1 MKSYKIQY
9 EKQKMN
15 QKAIIF
21 LADGMADDPLMELGG
36 KTPLEFAKTPAMD
49 RIAKEGVS
57 GTFLTLPDG
66 LPTSSDVANM
76 SVLGFEPEKNYPG
89 RGPIEATA
97 QGIELAPDDIAWRC
111 NLVYVDDDDI
121 LRDYSAGHISPEDAA
136 VLMADLQKEFGSSEV
151 TFYSGVSYRNL
162 LVLHGKR
169 FSDAV
174 DYFKPDSSQDI
185 ALAELRLS
193 AQNAAAQETVDFL
206 IDLEERAAEFLKNHP
221 LNANKKSPAN
231 RIWPWSPGHRPALGE
246 FKDKYSGRE
255 GAIISAVD
263 VIRGLGKCSNMNVIE
278 VPGATG
284 FIDTNYSGKAQAA
297 IEAIEDHDFV
307 YLHLEAI
314 DECSHLGD
322 LKLKIQAIEE
332 FDANIVAPVLAA
344 LEGRGI
350 RFAVLPDHPVPIK
363 LRAHTT
369 TPVPVAVC
377 GPGIAPDEITS
388 FSETLAP
395 QGSLGFMKKD
405 ELMKYLLGL

>member
-1 MKSYKIQY
+1 MK
-9 EKQKMN
+9 

-36 KTPLEFAKTPAMD
+36 KTPLEYANTPAMD
-49 RIAKEGVS
+49 SIAKRGAS

-76 SVLGFEPEKNYPG
+76 SVLGFEPEYNYPG
-89 RGPIEATA
+89 RGPIEAAA
-97 QGIELAPDDIAWRC
+97 QGIELDEDDIAWRC
-111 NLVYVDDDDI
+111 NLVYVSDDGF

-136 VLMADLQKEFGSSEV
+136 VLMADLETAFGSDEV

-169 FSDAV
+169 FSPLV

-185 ALAELRLS
+185 LLSELRLS
-193 AQNAAAQETVDFL
+193 AQTPEAQETVDFL
-206 IDLEERAAEFLKNHP
+206 IDLEERAAKFLANHP
-221 LNANKKSPAN
+221 INLKKKSPAN
-231 RIWPWSPGHRPALGE
+231 RIWPWSPGRRPALPD
-246 FKDKYSGRE
+246 FSQKYQQRT

-263 VIRGLGKCSNMNVIE
+263 VIRGLGMCSNMQVIE

-284 FIDTNYSGKAQAA
+284 FVDTNYDGKAQAA
-297 IEAIEDHDFV
+297 IKAIEEKDFV

-332 FDANIVAPVLAA
+332 FDAKIVAPVLAA
-344 LEGRGI
+344 LEGKEI

-369 TPVPVAVC
+369 TPVPVAMM
-377 GPGIAPDEITS
+377 GPGIDVDGIES

-395 QGSLGFMKKD
+395 KGGLGYMSGD
-405 ELMKYLLGL
+405 GLMKRLLGL

>member
-1 MKSYKIQY
+1 MK
-9 EKQKMN
+9 

-36 KTPLEFAKTPAMD
+36 KTPLEYANTPAMD
-49 RIAKEGVS
+49 SIAKRGAS

-76 SVLGFEPEKNYPG
+76 SVLGFEPEYNYPG
-89 RGPIEATA
+89 RGPIEAAA
-97 QGIELAPDDIAWRC
+97 QGIELDEDDIAWRC
-111 NLVYVDDDDI
+111 NLVYVSDDGF

-136 VLMADLQKEFGSSEV
+136 VLMADLETAFGSDEV

-169 FSDAV
+169 FSPLV

-185 ALAELRLS
+185 LLSELRLS
-193 AQNAAAQETVDFL
+193 AQTPEAQETVDFL
-206 IDLEERAAEFLKNHP
+206 IDLEERAAKFLANHP
-221 LNANKKSPAN
+221 INLKKKSPAN
-231 RIWPWSPGHRPALGE
+231 RIWPWSPGRRPALPD
-246 FKDKYSGRE
+246 FSQKYQQRT

-263 VIRGLGKCSNMNVIE
+263 VIRGLGMCSNMQVIE

-284 FIDTNYSGKAQAA
+284 FVDTNYDGKAQAA
-297 IEAIEDHDFV
+297 IKAIEEKDFV

-332 FDANIVAPVLAA
+332 FDAKIVAPVLAV
-344 LEGRGI
+344 LEGKGI

-369 TPVPVAVC
+369 TPVPVAMM
-377 GPGIAPDEITS
+377 GPGIDVDGIES

-395 QGSLGFMKKD
+395 KGGLG
-405 ELMKYLLGL
+405 

>member
-1 MKSYKIQY
+1 MK
-9 EKQKMN
+9 

-36 KTPLEFAKTPAMD
+36 KTPLEYANTPAMD
-49 RIAKEGVS
+49 SIAKRGAS

-76 SVLGFEPEKNYPG
+76 SVLGFEPEYNYPG
-89 RGPIEATA
+89 RGPIEAAA
-97 QGIELAPDDIAWRC
+97 QGIELDEDDIAWRC
-111 NLVYVDDDDI
+111 NLVYVSDDGF

-136 VLMADLQKEFGSSEV
+136 VLMADLETAFGSDEV

-169 FSDAV
+169 FSPLV

-185 ALAELRLS
+185 LLSELRLS
-193 AQNAAAQETVDFL
+193 AQTPEAQETVDFL
-206 IDLEERAAEFLKNHP
+206 IDLEERAAKFLANHP
-221 LNANKKSPAN
+221 INLKKKSPAN
-231 RIWPWSPGHRPALGE
+231 RIWPWSPGRCPALTD
-246 FKDKYSGRE
+246 FSQKYQQRT

-263 VIRGLGKCSNMNVIE
+263 VIRGLGMCSNMQVIE

-284 FIDTNYSGKAQAA
+284 FVDTNYDGKAQAA
-297 IEAIEDHDFV
+297 IKAIKEKDFV

-332 FDANIVAPVLAA
+332 FDAKIVAPVLAA
-344 LEGRGI
+344 LEGKGI

-369 TPVPVAVC
+369 TPVPVAMM
-377 GPGIAPDEITS
+377 GPGIDVDGIES

-395 QGSLGFMKKD
+395 KGGLGYMSGD
-405 ELMKYLLGL
+405 GLMKRLLGL

>member
-1 MKSYKIQY
+1 MK
-9 EKQKMN
+9 

-21 LADGMADDPLMELGG
+21 LADGMADDPLLELGN

-49 RIAKEGVS
+49 KIAKLGAS

-76 SVLGFEPEKNYPG
+76 SVLGFEPEHNYPG
-89 RGPIEATA
+89 RGPIEAVA
-97 QGIELAPDDIAWRC
+97 QGIELAPDDVAWRC
-111 NLVYVDDDDI
+111 NLVYVDDEGI

-136 VLMADLQKEFGSSEV
+136 ILMADLQKEFGSSEV

-185 ALAELRLS
+185 ALAKLRLS
-193 AQNAAAQETVDFL
+193 ALKPEAQETVDFL

-221 LNANKKSPAN
+221 LNAGKKNPAN
-231 RIWPWSPGHRPALGE
+231 RIWPWSPGHRPELRE
-246 FKDKYSGRE
+246 FKEKYEGSK

-263 VIRGLGKCSNMNVIE
+263 VIRGLGKCSSMTVID

-284 FIDTNYSGKAQAA
+284 FVDTNYAGKAQAA
-297 IEAIEDHDFV
+297 IDAIEEYDFV

-332 FDANIVAPVLAA
+332 FDANVVAPVLAA
-344 LEGRGI
+344 LEGKGI

-377 GPGIAPDEITS
+377 GPGITPDAVDS

-395 QGSLGFMKKD
+395 SGSLGFMKKD
-405 ELMKYLLGL
+405 ELMKLVLGL

>member
-1 MKSYKIQY
+1 MK
-9 EKQKMN
+9 

-36 KTPLEFAKTPAMD
+36 KTPLEYANTPAMD
-49 RIAKEGVS
+49 SIAKRGAS

-76 SVLGFEPEKNYPG
+76 SVLGFEPEYNYPG
-89 RGPIEATA
+89 RGPIEAAA
-97 QGIELAPDDIAWRC
+97 QGIELDEDDIAWRC
-111 NLVYVDDDDI
+111 NLVYVSDDGF

-136 VLMADLQKEFGSSEV
+136 VLMADLETAFGSDEV

-169 FSDAV
+169 FSPLV

-185 ALAELRLS
+185 LLSELRLS
-193 AQNAAAQETVDFL
+193 AQTPEAQETVDFL
-206 IDLEERAAEFLKNHP
+206 IDLEERAAKFLANHP
-221 LNANKKSPAN
+221 INLKKKSPAN
-231 RIWPWSPGHRPALGE
+231 RIWPWSPGRRPALPD
-246 FKDKYSGRE
+246 FSQKYQQRT

-263 VIRGLGKCSNMNVIE
+263 VIRGLGMCSNMQVIE

-284 FIDTNYSGKAQAA
+284 FVDTNYDGKAQAA
-297 IEAIEDHDFV
+297 IKAIEEKDFV

-332 FDANIVAPVLAA
+332 FDAKIVAPVLAV
-344 LEGRGI
+344 LEGKGI

-369 TPVPVAVC
+369 TPVPVAMM
-377 GPGIAPDEITS
+377 GPGIDVDGIES

-395 QGSLGFMKKD
+395 KGGLGYMSGD
-405 ELMKYLLGL
+405 GLMKRLLGL

>member
-1 MKSYKIQY
+1 MK
-9 EKQKMN
+9 

-36 KTPLEFAKTPAMD
+36 KTPLEYANTPAMD
-49 RIAKEGVS
+49 SIAKRGAS

-76 SVLGFEPEKNYPG
+76 SVLGFEPEYNYPG
-89 RGPIEATA
+89 RGPIEAAA
-97 QGIELAPDDIAWRC
+97 QGIELDEDDIAWRC
-111 NLVYVDDDDI
+111 NLVYVSDDGF

-136 VLMADLQKEFGSSEV
+136 VLMADLETAFGSDEV

-169 FSDAV
+169 FSPLV

-185 ALAELRLS
+185 LLSELRLS
-193 AQNAAAQETVDFL
+193 AQTPDAQETVDFL
-206 IDLEERAAEFLKNHP
+206 IDLEERAAKFLANHP
-221 LNANKKSPAN
+221 INLKKKSPAN
-231 RIWPWSPGHRPALGE
+231 RIWPWSPGRRPALPD
-246 FKDKYSGRE
+246 FSQKYQQRT

-263 VIRGLGKCSNMNVIE
+263 VIRGLGMCSNMQVIE

-284 FIDTNYSGKAQAA
+284 FVDTNYDGKAQAA
-297 IEAIEDHDFV
+297 IKAIEEKDFV

-332 FDANIVAPVLAA
+332 FDAKIVAPVLAA
-344 LEGRGI
+344 LEGKGI

-369 TPVPVAVC
+369 TPVPVAMM
-377 GPGIAPDEITS
+377 GPGIDVDGIDS

-395 QGSLGFMKKD
+395 QGGLGYMSGD
-405 ELMKYLLGL
+405 GLMKRLLGL

>member
-1 MKSYKIQY
+1 MK
-9 EKQKMN
+9 

-36 KTPLEFAKTPAMD
+36 KTPLEYANTPAMD
-49 RIAKEGVS
+49 SIAKRGAS

-76 SVLGFEPEKNYPG
+76 SVLGFEPEYNYPG
-89 RGPIEATA
+89 RGPIEAAA
-97 QGIELAPDDIAWRC
+97 QGIELDEDDIALRC
-111 NLVYVDDDDI
+111 NLVYVSDDGF

-136 VLMADLQKEFGSSEV
+136 VLMADLETAFGSDEV

-169 FSDAV
+169 FSPLV

-185 ALAELRLS
+185 LLSELRLS
-193 AQNAAAQETVDFL
+193 AQTPEAQETVDFL
-206 IDLEERAAEFLKNHP
+206 IDLEERAAKFLANHP
-221 LNANKKSPAN
+221 INLKKKSPAN
-231 RIWPWSPGHRPALGE
+231 RIWPWSPGRRPALPD
-246 FKDKYSGRE
+246 FSQKYQQRT

-263 VIRGLGKCSNMNVIE
+263 VIRGLGMCSNMQVIE

-284 FIDTNYSGKAQAA
+284 FVDTNYDGKAQAA
-297 IEAIEDHDFV
+297 IKAIEENDFV

-332 FDANIVAPVLAA
+332 FDAKIVAPVLAA
-344 LEGRGI
+344 LEGKGI

-369 TPVPVAVC
+369 TPVPVAMM
-377 GPGIAPDEITS
+377 GPGIDVDGIES

-395 QGSLGFMKKD
+395 KGGLGYMSGD
-405 ELMKYLLGL
+405 GLMKRLLGL

>member
-1 MKSYKIQY
+1 MK
-9 EKQKMN
+9 

-36 KTPLEFAKTPAMD
+36 KTPLEYANTPAMD
-49 RIAKEGVS
+49 SIAKRGAS

-76 SVLGFEPEKNYPG
+76 SVLGFEPEYNYPG
-89 RGPIEATA
+89 RGPIEAAA
-97 QGIELAPDDIAWRC
+97 QGIELDEDDIAWRC
-111 NLVYVDDDDI
+111 NLVYVSDDGF

-136 VLMADLQKEFGSSEV
+136 VLMADLETAFGSDEV

-169 FSDAV
+169 FSPLV

-185 ALAELRLS
+185 LLSELRLS
-193 AQNAAAQETVDFL
+193 AQTPEAQETVDFL
-206 IDLEERAAEFLKNHP
+206 IDLEERAAKFLANHP
-221 LNANKKSPAN
+221 INLKKKSPAN
-231 RIWPWSPGHRPALGE
+231 RIWPWSPGRRPALPD
-246 FKDKYSGRE
+246 FSQKYQQRT

-263 VIRGLGKCSNMNVIE
+263 VIRGLGMCSNMQVIE

-284 FIDTNYSGKAQAA
+284 FVDTNYDGKAQAA
-297 IEAIEDHDFV
+297 IKAIEEKDFV

-332 FDANIVAPVLAA
+332 FDAKIVAPVLAA
-344 LEGRGI
+344 LEGKGI

-369 TPVPVAVC
+369 TPVPVAMM
-377 GPGIAPDEITS
+377 GPGIDVDGIAS

-395 QGSLGFMKKD
+395 KGGLGYMSGD
-405 ELMKYLLGL
+405 GLMKRLLGL

>member
-1 MKSYKIQY
+1 MK
-9 EKQKMN
+9 

-36 KTPLEFAKTPAMD
+36 KTPLEYANTPAMD
-49 RIAKEGVS
+49 SIAKRGAS

-76 SVLGFEPEKNYPG
+76 SVLGFEPEYNYPG
-89 RGPIEATA
+89 RGPIEAAA
-97 QGIELAPDDIAWRC
+97 QGIELDEDDIAWRC
-111 NLVYVDDDDI
+111 NLVYVSDDGF

-136 VLMADLQKEFGSSEV
+136 VLMADLETAFGSDEV

-169 FSDAV
+169 FSPLV

-185 ALAELRLS
+185 LLSELRLS
-193 AQNAAAQETVDFL
+193 AQTPEAQETVDFL
-206 IDLEERAAEFLKNHP
+206 IDLEERAAKFLANHP
-221 LNANKKSPAN
+221 INLKKKSPAN
-231 RIWPWSPGHRPALGE
+231 RIWPWSPGRRPALPD
-246 FKDKYSGRE
+246 FSQKYQQRT

-263 VIRGLGKCSNMNVIE
+263 VIRGLGMCSNMQVIE

-284 FIDTNYSGKAQAA
+284 FVDTNYDGKAQAA
-297 IEAIEDHDFV
+297 IKAIEEKDFV

-332 FDANIVAPVLAA
+332 FDAKIVAPVLAA
-344 LEGRGI
+344 LEGKGI

-369 TPVPVAVC
+369 TPVPVAMM
-377 GPGIAPDEITS
+377 GPGIDVDGIES

-395 QGSLGFMKKD
+395 KGGLGYMSGD
-405 ELMKYLLGL
+405 GLMKRLLGL

>member
-1 MKSYKIQY
+1 MK
-9 EKQKMN
+9 

-36 KTPLEFAKTPAMD
+36 KTPLEYANTPAMD
-49 RIAKEGVS
+49 SIAKRGAS

-76 SVLGFEPEKNYPG
+76 SVLGFEPEYNYPG
-89 RGPIEATA
+89 RGPIEAAA
-97 QGIELAPDDIAWRC
+97 QGIELDEDDIAWRC
-111 NLVYVDDDDI
+111 NLVYVSDDGF

-136 VLMADLQKEFGSSEV
+136 VLMADLETAFGSDEV

-169 FSDAV
+169 FSPLV

-185 ALAELRLS
+185 LLSELRLS
-193 AQNAAAQETVDFL
+193 AQTPEAQETVDFL
-206 IDLEERAAEFLKNHP
+206 IDLEERAAKFLANHP
-221 LNANKKSPAN
+221 INLKKKSPAN
-231 RIWPWSPGHRPALGE
+231 RIWPWSPGRRPALPD
-246 FKDKYSGRE
+246 FSQKYQQRT

-263 VIRGLGKCSNMNVIE
+263 VIRGLGMCSNMQVIE

-284 FIDTNYSGKAQAA
+284 FVDTNYDGKAQAA
-297 IEAIEDHDFV
+297 IKAIEEKDFV

-332 FDANIVAPVLAA
+332 FDAKIVAPVLAA
-344 LEGRGI
+344 LEGKGI

-369 TPVPVAVC
+369 TPVPVAMM
-377 GPGIAPDEITS
+377 GPGIDVDGIES

-395 QGSLGFMKKD
+395 QGGLGYMSGD
-405 ELMKYLLGL
+405 GLMKRLLGL

>member
-1 MKSYKIQY
+1 MK
-9 EKQKMN
+9 

-36 KTPLEFAKTPAMD
+36 KTPLEYANTPAMD
-49 RIAKEGVS
+49 SIAKRGAS

-76 SVLGFEPEKNYPG
+76 SVLGFEPEYNYPG
-89 RGPIEATA
+89 RGPIEAAA
-97 QGIELAPDDIAWRC
+97 QGIELDEDDIAWRC
-111 NLVYVDDDDI
+111 NLVYVSDDGF

-136 VLMADLQKEFGSSEV
+136 VLMADLETAFGSDEV

-169 FSDAV
+169 FSPLV

-185 ALAELRLS
+185 LLSELRLS
-193 AQNAAAQETVDFL
+193 AQTPEAQETVDFL
-206 IDLEERAAEFLKNHP
+206 IDLEERAAKFLANHP
-221 LNANKKSPAN
+221 INLKKKSPAN
-231 RIWPWSPGHRPALGE
+231 RIWPWSPGRRPALPD
-246 FKDKYSGRE
+246 FSQKYQQRT

-263 VIRGLGKCSNMNVIE
+263 VIRGLGMCSNMQVIE

-284 FIDTNYSGKAQAA
+284 FVDTNYDGKAQAA
-297 IEAIEDHDFV
+297 IKAIEEKDFV

-332 FDANIVAPVLAA
+332 FDAKIVAPVLAV
-344 LEGRGI
+344 LEGKGI

-369 TPVPVAVC
+369 TPVPVAMM
-377 GPGIAPDEITS
+377 GPGIDVDGIES

-395 QGSLGFMKKD
+395 QGGLGYMSGD
-405 ELMKYLLGL
+405 GLMKRLLGL

>member
-1 MKSYKIQY
+1 
-9 EKQKMN
+9 
-15 QKAIIF
+15 
-21 LADGMADDPLMELGG
+21 MELGG
-36 KTPLEFAKTPAMD
+36 KTPLEYANTPAMD
-49 RIAKEGVS
+49 SIAKRGAS

-76 SVLGFEPEKNYPG
+76 SVLGFKPEYNYPG
-89 RGPIEATA
+89 RGPIEAAA
-97 QGIELAPDDIAWRC
+97 QGIELDEDDIAWRC
-111 NLVYVDDDDI
+111 NLVYVSDDGF

-136 VLMADLQKEFGSSEV
+136 VLMADLETAFGSDEV

-169 FSDAV
+169 FSPLV

-185 ALAELRLS
+185 LLSELRLS
-193 AQNAAAQETVDFL
+193 AQTPEAQETVDFL
-206 IDLEERAAEFLKNHP
+206 IDLEEKAAKFLANHP
-221 LNANKKSPAN
+221 INLKKKSPAN
-231 RIWPWSPGHRPALGE
+231 RIWPWSPGRRPALPD
-246 FKDKYSGRE
+246 FSQKYQQRT

-263 VIRGLGKCSNMNVIE
+263 VIRGLGMCSNMQVIE

-284 FIDTNYSGKAQAA
+284 FVDTNYDGKAQAA
-297 IEAIEDHDFV
+297 IKAIEEKDFV

-332 FDANIVAPVLAA
+332 FDAKIVAPVLAA
-344 LEGRGI
+344 LEGKGI

-369 TPVPVAVC
+369 TPVPVAMM
-377 GPGIAPDEITS
+377 GPEIDVDGIES

-395 QGSLGFMKKD
+395 KGGLGYMSGD
-405 ELMKYLLGL
+405 GLMKRLHGL

>member
-1 MKSYKIQY
+1 MK
-9 EKQKMN
+9 

-36 KTPLEFAKTPAMD
+36 KTPLEYANTPAMD
-49 RIAKEGVS
+49 SIAKRGAS

-76 SVLGFEPEKNYPG
+76 SVLGFEPEYNYPG
-89 RGPIEATA
+89 RGPIEAAA
-97 QGIELAPDDIAWRC
+97 QGIELDEDDIAWRC
-111 NLVYVDDDDI
+111 NLVYVSDDGF
-121 LRDYSAGHISPEDAA
+121 LRDYSAGHLDDADSA
-136 VLMADLQKEFGSSEV
+136 ELMAALKAEFDSDEL
-151 TFYSGVSYRNL
+151 TFHHGVSYRNL

-169 FSDAV
+169 FSPLV

-185 ALAELRLS
+185 LLSELRLS
-193 AQNAAAQETVDFL
+193 AQTPEAQETVDFL
-206 IDLEERAAEFLKNHP
+206 IDLEERAAKFLANHP
-221 LNANKKSPAN
+221 INLKKKSPAN
-231 RIWPWSPGHRPALGE
+231 RIWPWSPGRRPALPD
-246 FKDKYSGRE
+246 FSQKYQQRT

-263 VIRGLGKCSNMNVIE
+263 VIRGLGMCSNMQVIE

-284 FIDTNYSGKAQAA
+284 FVDTNYDGKAQAA
-297 IEAIEDHDFV
+297 IKAIEEKDFV

-332 FDANIVAPVLAA
+332 FDAKIVAPVLAA
-344 LEGRGI
+344 LEGKGI

-369 TPVPVAVC
+369 TPVPVAMM
-377 GPGIAPDEITS
+377 GPGIDVDGIES

-395 QGSLGFMKKD
+395 QGGLGYMSGD
-405 ELMKYLLGL
+405 GLMKRLLGL

>member
-1 MKSYKIQY
+1 
-9 EKQKMN
+9 MN

-36 KTPLEFAKTPAMD
+36 KTPLEFANTPAMD
-49 RIAKEGVS
+49 RIASMGAS

-76 SVLGFEPEKNYPG
+76 SVLGFEPEHNYPG
-89 RGPIEATA
+89 RGPIEAVA
-97 QGIELAPDDIAWRC
+97 QGIELGPDDIAWRC
-111 NLVYVDDDDI
+111 NLVYVDNDGI

-136 VLMADLQKEFGSSEV
+136 VLMHDLQKEFGSSEV

-162 LVLHGKR
+162 LVLHGKH

-193 AQNAAAQETVDFL
+193 ALKPEARETVEFL
-206 IDLEERAAEFLKNHP
+206 IDLEEKAAKFLASHP
-221 LNANKKSPAN
+221 LNAGKKSPAN
-231 RIWPWSPGHRPALGE
+231 RIWPWSPGHRPSLQD
-246 FKDKYSGRE
+246 FSDKYMGRK

-263 VIRGLGKCSNMNVIE
+263 VIKGLGKCSNMQVIE

-284 FIDTNYSGKAQAA
+284 FIDTNYSGKAEAA
-297 IEAIEDHDFV
+297 IKAIEEFDFV

-332 FDANIVAPVLAA
+332 FDANVVAPVLDA

-369 TPVPVAVC
+369 TPVPVAVM
-377 GPGIAPDEITS
+377 GPGITPDNILS
-388 FSETLAP
+388 FNEKLAP
-395 QGSLGFMKKD
+395 QGSLGYMTKD
-405 ELMKYLLGL
+405 ALMKFVLGL